1 MSKNLNGSVA
11 KAGADKIRRKGKSK
25 MDLVKVIREIQR
37 KKAERE
43 RWKNQAFCFLCN
55 QQVSLLSFQQAVE
68 LGEES
73 RQRIIE
79 LAENNLIHRIHNSRG
94 EVLIVK
100 ILSLKPGLIRKKL
113 CRCVPNS

>member
-1 MSKNLNGSVA
+1 
-11 KAGADKIRRKGKSK
+11 